1 MEDINMKLVESIDA
15 LDLTGVL
22 SCLNSGADCNFKFK
36 DLLKREHSSISIAI
50 EKYLE
55 FSNEEEYRA
64 AKDILGAI
72 GSSSLVLLKRKIN
85 KS

>member
-1 MEDINMKLVESIDA
+1 MEDINMKLVKSIEGLELA
-15 LDLTGVL
+15 KVL

-36 DLLKREHSSISIAI
+36 DFLKREHSIISIAI

-55 FSNEEEYRA
+55 SSNEEEYRA